1 VTDVAVSEH
10 AAPTRLALLPLRRA
24 VLEQQPSP
32 DMSSGT
38 KALLE
43 DLFHELTVDEDTDEG
58 GQWSEADIK
67 RELRK
72 NVVGRAILKIRERER
87 KRRDRRRDR

>member
-43 DLFHELTVDEDTDEG
+43 DLFHELSSDDLDDVLDE
-58 GQWSEADIK
+58 
-67 RELRK
+67 
-72 NVVGRAILKIRERER
+72 
-87 KRRDRRRDR
+87 